1 MLKQGI
7 STAIVRGIIAIA
19 NFIIVVLTA
28 RYLGASG
35 RGLISLFVVQL
46 TMVVTVNNIVGGTS
60 LVYLSSRMQ
69 QKGLLLASYVWC
81 FIACIFLTA
90 IISYFNFLD
99 DEFTVHLF
107 LLGLLQCIA
116 GIHLQ
121 FLLGKEEISKYNLL
135 SALQIILQVIALIS
149 IFEFFKTKN
158 ISIYF
163 WSLYISLGISVLIGF
178 YFIKSDLEKT
188 FNGSILTTIKSC
200 MRFGIISQ
208 TANIIQLL
216 NYRLSYFVINEYHDE
231 QMVGVFGVAVSVA
244 ESLWIITN
252 SFAAM
257 LYARVSNSKDEE
269 RNQILTLQLI
279 RWMPVATLPFVILL
293 ILIPKSFYG
302 ILFGAGF
309 EKVAVVIPWLA
320 PGILF
325 FVITLVVAHYFSG
338 KGKPKISMYGSL
350 IGLLMTIITAYATIP
365 HGGLRGA
372 AFTATVSYLITSIY
386 MLNRF
391 KTATNYSWWDFMIS
405 EKDFRGFIKL
415 FSKN

>member
-1 MLKQGI
+1 MLRQGI

-107 LLGLLQCIA
+107 LLGILQCIA

-121 FLLGKEEISKYNLL
+121 FLLGKEEITKYNLL

-163 WSLYISLGISVLIGF
+163 WSLYISLGISVLTGF
-178 YFIKSDLEKT
+178 YFIKSDLAKT

-216 NYRLSYFVINEYHDE
+216 NYRLSYFVINEYHDK